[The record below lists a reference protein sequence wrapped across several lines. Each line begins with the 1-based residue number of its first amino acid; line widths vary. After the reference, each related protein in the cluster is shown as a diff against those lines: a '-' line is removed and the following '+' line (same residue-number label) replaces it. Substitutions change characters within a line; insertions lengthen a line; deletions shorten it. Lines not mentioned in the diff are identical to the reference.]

1 MMIMAGGTRKRSNLV
16 DVLILLGV
24 LIVVAVVVLI
34 VTLNWG
40 TWDPDRE
47 HWDGE
52 TPSQQKDQPATP
64 TDETR

>member
-16 DVLILLGV
+16 DVVILLGV
-24 LIVVAVVVLI
+24 LILVAVVVLI
-34 VTLNWG
+34 VVLNWG

-52 TPSQQKDQPATP
+52 TPSKRQGHSAAP
-64 TDETR
+64 TDESN